1 MVAVG
6 QCLESNDLGQYRAL
20 FEENRIEFDVLP
32 DLTEQDLEKLG
43 IPLGDRKRLL
53 KAIATVSAT
62 ARGAAVGGDT
72 LQATAVVERREV
84 TILFVDLSDYTRL
97 TSTLGAERRS
107 NPFIR

>member
-32 DLTEQDLEKLG
+32 DLTEQDLEKLD

-53 KAIATVSAT
+53 KAIATVSAS
-62 ARGAAVGGDT
+62 ARGAARGGDT
-72 LQATAVVERREV
+72 PQAAEPRRDC
-84 TILFVDLSDYTRL
+84 LF
-97 TSTLGAERRS
+97 RRADGRRHW
-107 NPFIR
+107 P